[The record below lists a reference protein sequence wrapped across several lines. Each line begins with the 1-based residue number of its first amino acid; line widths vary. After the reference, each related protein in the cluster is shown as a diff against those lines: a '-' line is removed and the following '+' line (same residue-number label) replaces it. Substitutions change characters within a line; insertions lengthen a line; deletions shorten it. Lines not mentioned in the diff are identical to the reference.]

1 MTLSNLALV
10 LAVISFVNGLL
21 GIVGW
26 LLVFHLADRLKQYE
40 K

>member
-1 MTLSNLALV
+1 MTDSTLSLALLV
-10 LAVISFVNGLL
+10 VSVANGLL
-21 GIVGW
+21 AIVGW